1 MNRKFFIGGAVLAA
15 CAVSLGAARIFLAPA
30 VGAATVAQMN
40 ASDSAY
46 QLSLILMYLYSLA
59 PVLITCLFALALHLM
74 LRPKK

>member
-1 MNRKFFIGGAVLAA
+1 MNRRILIAGVVFTASALSLA
-15 CAVSLGAARIFLAPA
+15 AARIFLAPA
-30 VGAATVAQMN
+30 IGAATVAQLN

-46 QLSLILMYLYSLA
+46 QLSMFLMYLSSLA